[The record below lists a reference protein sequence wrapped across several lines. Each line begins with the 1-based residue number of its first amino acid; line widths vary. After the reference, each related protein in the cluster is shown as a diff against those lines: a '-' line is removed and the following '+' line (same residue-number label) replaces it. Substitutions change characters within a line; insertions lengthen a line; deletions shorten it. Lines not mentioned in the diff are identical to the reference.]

1 MAHDTKRRILLRAL
15 AIVGDRQ
22 DLTLQLRARRWLSG
36 FTEPP
41 DEVFLRAVDIVLE
54 HDGIAFPMIPAKTT
68 RHGGTSH

>member
-22 DLTLQLRARRWLSG
+22 DNAQ
-36 FTEPP
+36 PP